1 MDGLWEALLLQ
12 TLQGKDW
19 KLREGRQ
26 MQTLKLQPDTKEKA
40 IMEYTK
46 ALRKPLLNEGWQTTG
61 LGIGQL
67 LVMQKK
73 GHLSHRQ

>member
-1 MDGLWEALLLQ
+1 
-12 TLQGKDW
+12 
-19 KLREGRQ
+19 
-26 MQTLKLQPDTKEKA
+26 MQTLKPQPDTKKKA